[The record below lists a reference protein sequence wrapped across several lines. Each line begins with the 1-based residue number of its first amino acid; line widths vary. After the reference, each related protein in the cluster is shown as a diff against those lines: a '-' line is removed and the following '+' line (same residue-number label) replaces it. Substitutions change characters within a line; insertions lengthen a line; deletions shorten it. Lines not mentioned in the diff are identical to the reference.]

1 MTAPVVLVVEHEAAC
16 PPAHVGRWLEEA
28 GCSVVVCRP
37 YDGDALPA
45 PPSYDALV
53 VLGGSVGANDDAE
66 APWLTPL
73 KETVREAVAGRV
85 PTLGICLGHQ
95 LVAVALGG
103 RAARNPRGQQ
113 VGLLEQGWLPEAATD
128 DPLLAGSAL
137 PRHGVQ
143 WNDDIVTDLPDGA
156 RLLAATPEGEPQVVR
171 FAPTVWGVQCHP
183 EVDVTV
189 LASWADGDRDD
200 HLEKG
205 IDQAAVLAEIEAAA
219 DELEASWRPVLT
231 RFAALSGR

>member
-1 MTAPVVLVVEHEAAC
+1 M
-16 PPAHVGRWLEEA
+16 
-28 GCSVVVCRP
+28 
-37 YDGDALPA
+37 
-45 PPSYDALV
+45 
-53 VLGGSVGANDDAE
+53 
-66 APWLTPL
+66 
-73 KETVREAVAGRV
+73 

-95 LVAVALGG
+95 VVAVALGG

-113 VGLLEQGWLPEAATD
+113 VGLLEQGWLPDAGD

-137 PRHGVQ
+137 PRRGVQ
-143 WNDDIVTDLPDGA
+143 WNDDIVTELPDGA
-156 RLLAATPEGEPQVVR
+156 RLLAATPDGEPQVVR

-219 DELEASWRPVLT
+219 DELEASLAPRADALRRAHRPMTPELPTQGQLVRAGFQRGEHALAQLT
-231 RFAALSGR
+231 GARRARAGAAADPRPGRRPRPRARRAGDAGRAGRRRPRACSPSSPTTRAPRCG

>member
-1 MTAPVVLVVEHEAAC
+1 MTTPVVLVVEHEAAC

-28 GCSVVVCRP
+28 GCSVALCRP
-37 YDGDALPA
+37 YDGDPLPA
-45 PPSYDALV
+45 LASYDALV
-53 VLGGSVGANDDAE
+53 VLGGSVGANDDAQ

-73 KETVREAVAGRV
+73 KEMVA
-85 PTLGICLGHQ
+85 
-95 LVAVALGG
+95 
-103 RAARNPRGQQ
+103 RAPRNPRGQQ
-113 VGLLEQGWLPEAATD
+113 VGLIEQGWLPEAPD

-137 PRHGVQ
+137 PRRGVQ
-143 WNDDIVTDLPDGA
+143 WNDDIVTDLPEGA

-171 FAPTVWGVQCHP
+171 FAPTVWGVQSHP

-231 RFAALSGR
+231 RFAALTGR

>member
-1 MTAPVVLVVEHEAAC
+1 VTTPVVLVVEHEAAC
-16 PPAHVGRWLEEA
+16 PPAHVGRWLEDA
-28 GCSVVVCRP
+28 GCSVEVCRP

-45 PPSYDALV
+45 LASYDALV
-53 VLGGSVGANDDAE
+53 VLGGSVGANDDAQ

-73 KETVREAVAGRV
+73 KQMVREAVAGSV

-95 LVAVALGG
+95 VVAVALGG
-103 RAARNPRGQQ
+103 TAARNPRGQQ
-113 VGLLEQGWLPEAATD
+113 VGLLEQGWLPDATD

-137 PRHGVQ
+137 PRRGVQ
-143 WNDDIVTDLPDGA
+143 WNDDIVTDLPEGA

-171 FAPTVWGVQCHP
+171 FAPTVWGVQSHP

-231 RFAALSGR
+231 RFAALTGR